1 MMEKRIFDNILQRLG
16 VIAACLSTNDK
27 EKALVQIQLLRG
39 YMEGVRDSQYR
50 HDPAN
55 DVFNR

>member
-16 VIAACLSTNDK
+16 AIEEQLSTNNK
-27 EKALVQIQLLRG
+27 EKALAQIQLLRG

-50 HDPAN
+50 PDPAN
-55 DVFNR
+55 VFNR

>member
-16 VIAACLSTNDK
+16 VIEAYLSTNDK

-39 YMEGVRDSQYR
+39 YMEGIRDSQYR

-55 DVFNR
+55 VFNR